1 MASLERMR
9 DTDFVGY
16 ILTRL
21 RNAGLGDDRDREEA
35 AHDVVVQL
43 LVSPGQLFGGYD
55 PDESGRWKRGSP
67 CRSGTRC

>member
-1 MASLERMR
+1 VTDERRRASLERVR

-16 ILTRL
+16 ILTSL

-43 LVSPGQLFGGYD
+43 LVSPGQLFSGYD
-55 PDESGRWKRGSP
+55 PDRILTG
-67 CRSGTRC
+67 